1 MNVTLTP
8 IGGADGLTQL
18 ARAAE
23 MGNQNWRRLL
33 SVTITW
39 RTKWLKDTTATS
51 RTPVTASSPPQ
62 RTRSRRTLRADIF
75 GRSQT
80 DWESV

>member
-8 IGGADGLTQL
+8 IGGANRLTQL

-39 RTKWLKDTTATS
+39 RAKWLKDTTAAS
-51 RTPVTASSPPQ
+51 RTPVTASSPASTDPVAPYV
-62 RTRSRRTLRADIF
+62 RADIF

-80 DWESV
+80 DWEAV